1 MLETTRKPRPTVS
14 ARDLVFA
21 YEKKTI
27 LDSVGIE
34 LLPGEVLGILGP
46 NGSGKSTFLKCLNR
60 LLEPRIGTVLVEDT
74 DIRDLSRTEISRS
87 IGYVPQQSGEGRAD
101 LTVFEVALMGRRP
114 YHERGGDRRDEE
126 KTWQALARL
135 GLEELAARRLSQ
147 LSGGQRQKVMIAR
160 ALAQDAK
167 VLLLD
172 EPTSSL
178 DLRHQMDV
186 MGLLAAVARA
196 DGVAVCAVIH
206 DLNLALRFCDRA
218 VLMKDGEVYAS
229 GGCAEVITADHILE
243 VYHVEAELNTHRG
256 RAHVVIL

>member
-1 MLETTRKPRPTVS
+1 MLETRRTIRPTET
-14 ARDLVFA
+14 AQDLVFA
-21 YEKKTI
+21 YEKRTI
-27 LDSVGIE
+27 LDSVGID
-34 LLPGEVLGILGP
+34 LFPGEVLGILGP

-60 LLEPRIGTVLVEDT
+60 ILEPRLGAVLVEDT
-74 DIRDLSRTEISRS
+74 NLRDLSRMEVSRS
-87 IGYVPQQSGEGRAD
+87 IGYVPQHSGESQAD

-114 YHERGGDRRDEE
+114 HHEWGSEKRDEE
-126 KTWQALARL
+126 KTWQALDRL

-147 LSGGQRQKVMIAR
+147 LSGGQRQKVFIAR
-160 ALAQDAK
+160 ALVQEAK

-178 DLRHQMDV
+178 HLRYQMDV
-186 MGLLAAVARA
+186 MGLLSEVSRK

-218 VLMKDGEVYAS
+218 VLMKDGKVYAS
-229 GGCAEVITADHILE
+229 GDCAEVITADHILD
-243 VYHVEAELNTHRG
+243 VYHVEAELNSHRG